1 MFGVQANK
9 CLGEDTKYRGGKQ
22 LKLICH
28 GCKNFCITAR
38 MKRLRVPN
46 SREKVSRFFV
56 IKPKSHLEHFTLID
70 GVKNPCD
77 GTLMIGAR
85 HGSGGVAIGSGS
97 GAASNGVG
105 REGVVSDSLLNMLDP
120 PSVDSSVC

>member
-1 MFGVQANK
+1 MFGIQANK

-38 MKRLRVPN
+38 MKRLRIPN
-46 SREKVSRFFV
+46 SRDKMSRFFV
-56 IKPKSHLEHFTLID
+56 IKPKTHLEHYTLID

-77 GTLMIGAR
+77 GSLMMGR
-85 HGSGGVAIGSGS
+85 HGSNS
-97 GAASNGVG
+97 GAASGNAPALGQGLG
-105 REGVVSDSLLNMLDP
+105 REAGVVSDSLLNLLDP